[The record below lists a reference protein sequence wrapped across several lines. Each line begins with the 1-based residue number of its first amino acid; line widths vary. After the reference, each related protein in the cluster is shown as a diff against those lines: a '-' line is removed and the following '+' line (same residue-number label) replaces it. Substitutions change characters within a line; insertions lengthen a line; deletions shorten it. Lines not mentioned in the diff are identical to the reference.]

1 MVPKTDFA
9 INRMIYTANETNKLP
24 GTLARSEGG
33 APSKDANVNEA
44 YEKLE
49 VAYNYY
55 RTHFNEWKSYDG
67 QDSPLIATVHFAEK
81 VGVPYENAYWNGQQL
96 VFGNEYTKA
105 TDILG
110 HELTHG
116 VTEHTSGLVM
126 SGQPGALNE
135 AFSDMIGT
143 AIEASETKVIN
154 WEMGKGLPTGAFRSL
169 SEPKKFKE
177 LSGSG
182 DTHVDPEKLSEW
194 DATCADNL
202 GVHINSTIA
211 SHAFYLITKEWIAA
225 GGTIDEVAELFFNA
239 FSTYLSPNSHPR
251 GRSRGGLEGHGCFLR
266 RRLGR
271 IHDRQKC
278 LHHGRPQRHRPA
290 DAESMQRSGRVV
302 FAIAPKN
309 EARAEG
315 EGAESGVEKV

>member
-1 MVPKTDFA
+1 M
-9 INRMIYTANETNKLP
+9 
-24 GTLARSEGG
+24 
-33 APSKDANVNEA
+33 
-44 YEKLE
+44 
-49 VAYNYY
+49 
-55 RTHFNEWKSYDG
+55 
-67 QDSPLIATVHFAEK
+67 HFAEK

-126 SGQPGALNE
+126 SGQPDALNE

-154 WEMGKGLPTGAFRSL
+154 WEMGKGRPTGAFRSL

-225 GGTIDEVAELFFNA
+225 GSTIDEVAELFFNA
-239 FSTYLSPNSHPR
+239 FSTYLSPNSTSR
-251 GRSRGGLEGHGCFLR
+251 TLARRS
-266 RRLGR
+266 
-271 IHDRQKC
+271 
-278 LHHGRPQRHRPA
+278 
-290 DAESMQRSGRVV
+290 
-302 FAIAPKN
+302 
-309 EARAEG
+309 
-315 EGAESGVEKV
+315 